1 MMRFFFFCSIF
12 LLGSVQKSIAQ
23 QPDEQDTFF
32 LAKQKGLLGK
42 LGKSISRT
50 VPPLEPVTIV
60 NPYLKHKGKI
70 IRVIE
75 IVPLGFD
82 RNIYDT
88 SIVKNNFG
96 TRLANALHVDTRL
109 QVIKN
114 NLFFAK
120 GDRVV
125 PLLIADNEHYLREQ
139 EFLKDAR
146 IVIED
151 LDGYDHSVK
160 VTVFTRDVF
169 SVGGNFSLYSPSRAK
184 MEIREDNLAGSGHKL
199 SFYGLMDQGRNPKYG
214 LGTEVSFRNIKG
226 SFLNFTTGFKTF
238 NPSFSSGRLEENNFY
253 TRVDKQLVSR
263 YSHWMGAAEFSFGK
277 TTNGFHADSSY
288 NTYFAYSKQSI
299 DLWVGYNFGSKAKIE
314 SDKPGKL
321 RHFVGI
327 RTYYNHFFELPDF
340 YTTHYNSSYA
350 DRNGALLSYTLYKQ
364 DFVRTSF
371 IYGFGRYE
379 DVPEGYSAT
388 ITGGYTNVE
397 GSKRP
402 YYGLSF
408 EGTDFTHKSFFT
420 YLARLGG
427 YYNKKFE
434 DVGLL
439 LGVYHFTKLRQLGA
453 YWRNRNFISLYFSKQ
468 MNSKYNA
475 PLYLNS
481 QYGLP
486 YFHADSIFAQ
496 TRTTLKLETVFFN
509 LNKFLGFRFAPFAF
523 ADFSFIQQINLP
535 TSKTHGYTAIGAGVR
550 TRNEN
555 FTLGTIELRGYYFP
569 SPTAGMKGFRG
580 DLSAKIRFKYNNSFI
595 RRPELVTIN

>member
-1 MMRFFFFCSIF
+1 MRLFFMATLFFAGTLSKGF
-12 LLGSVQKSIAQ
+12 AQKTDQ
-23 QPDEQDTFF
+23 QDTFF
-32 LAKQKGLLGK
+32 LAKKKGLLGK
-42 LGKSISRT
+42 LGKSISRS

-60 NPYLKHKGKI
+60 NPYLQYKGKI
-70 IRVIE
+70 IRSVV

-88 SIVKNNFG
+88 SIVKKNFG
-96 TRLANALHVDTRL
+96 TRVANALHIDSKL

-114 NLFFAK
+114 NLFFSV
-120 GDRVV
+120 GDRVA

-139 EFLKDAR
+139 EYLKDAR
-146 IVIED
+146 IIVED
-151 LDGYDHSVK
+151 MEGYENSVK
-160 VTVFTRDVF
+160 VTVYTRDVF
-169 SVGGNFSLYSPSRAK
+169 SIGGNFSLYSPDRAK
-184 MEIREDNLAGSGHKL
+184 IEIREDNLGGSGHKL
-199 SFYGLMDQGRNPKYG
+199 AFSGLMDKDRQPQYG
-214 LGTEVSFRNIKG
+214 YGTELSFRNIKG
-226 SFLNFTTGFKTF
+226 SFLNFTTGFTSF

-253 TRVDKQLVSR
+253 TRLDKQLVSR
-263 YSHWMGAAEFSFGK
+263 YSHWMGAVEFSFGK

-288 NTYFAYSKQSI
+288 NTYFAYSKQNI
-299 DLWVGYNFGSKAKIE
+299 DLWVGYNFGAKEKIE

-327 RTYYNHFFELPDF
+327 RTYYNHFFELPEF
-340 YTTHYNSSYA
+340 YKTHYNSSYA

-364 DFVRTSF
+364 DYVRTSF

-388 ITGGYTNVE
+388 LTGGYTNVE

-408 EGTDFTHKSFFT
+408 EGTDFTRKSFFT
-420 YLARLGG
+420 YTAKLGG
-427 YYNKKFE
+427 YYSKKFE

-439 LGVYHFTKLRQLGA
+439 LGVYHFTKLRQLGDF
-453 YWRNRNFISLYFSKQ
+453 WRNRNFVSLNYSRQ

-486 YFHADSIFAQ
+486 YFHVDSIFAQ
-496 TRTTLKLETVFFN
+496 TRTTLKLESVFFN
-509 LNKFLGFRFAPFAF
+509 LNKFLGFRFAPFVF
-523 ADFSFIQQINLP
+523 ADFSFIQQVNLP

-580 DLSAKIRFKYNNSFI
+580 NLSTNIRFKYNNTFI
-595 RRPELVTIN
+595 RRPELVAIN

>member
-1 MMRFFFFCSIF
+1 MMRFFFF
-12 LLGSVQKSIAQ
+12 LLLLIAGAPDACFAQKTE
-23 QPDEQDTFF
+23 PQDTFF
-32 LAKQKGLLGK
+32 LAKKKGLLGK
-42 LGKSISRT
+42 LGKSISRS
-50 VPPLEPVTIV
+50 VPPLEPVTIA
-60 NPYLKHKGKI
+60 NPYLKFKGKTIRSVVI
-70 IRVIE
+70 I
-75 IVPLGFD
+75 PLGFD

-88 SIVKNNFG
+88 NIVKKNFG
-96 TRLANALHVDTRL
+96 TRLANALHNDTKM

-114 NLFFAK
+114 NLFFTK
-120 GDRVV
+120 GDRVA
-125 PLLIADNEHYLREQ
+125 PLLIADNEHFLREQ
-139 EFLKDAR
+139 EYLKDAR
-146 IVIED
+146 IIIED
-151 LDGYDHSVK
+151 MEGYENSVK
-160 VTVFTRDVF
+160 VIVYTRDVF
-169 SVGGNFSLYSPSRAK
+169 SIGGNLSLYSPDRAK
-184 MEIREDNLAGSGHKL
+184 IEIREDNLGGAGHKL

-214 LGTEVSFRNIKG
+214 YGTDISFRNIKG

-253 TRVDKQLVSR
+253 TRLDKQLVSR

-288 NTYFAYSKQSI
+288 NTYFAYSKQTI
-299 DLWVGYNFGSKAKIE
+299 DLWIGYNFGSKAKIE

-327 RTYYNHFFELPDF
+327 RSYYNHFFELPEF
-340 YTTHYNSSYA
+340 YNTHYNSSYA

-379 DVPEGYSAT
+379 DVPEGLSAT

-397 GSKRP
+397 GTKRP

-408 EGTDFTHKSFFT
+408 EGTDFTRKSFFT
-420 YLARLGG
+420 YMAKLGG
-427 YYNKKFE
+427 YYSNKFE
-434 DVGLL
+434 DVSLL
-439 LGVYHFTKLRQLGA
+439 LGVYHFTKLRQLGTN
-453 YWRNRNFISLYFSKQ
+453 WRNRNFVSLYYSKQ
-468 MNSKYNA
+468 MNSRYNE

-486 YFHADSIFAQ
+486 YFHADSIFAK
-496 TRTTLKLETVFFN
+496 TRTTLKLESVFFN
-509 LNKFLGFRFAPFAF
+509 LNKFLGFRFAPFVF
-523 ADFSFIQQINLP
+523 ADFSFIQQVNVP

-555 FTLGTIELRGYYFP
+555 FTLGTIEIRGYYFP

-580 DLSAKIRFKYNNSFI
+580 DLSTKIRFKYNNTFI
-595 RRPELVTIN
+595 RRPERVLIN